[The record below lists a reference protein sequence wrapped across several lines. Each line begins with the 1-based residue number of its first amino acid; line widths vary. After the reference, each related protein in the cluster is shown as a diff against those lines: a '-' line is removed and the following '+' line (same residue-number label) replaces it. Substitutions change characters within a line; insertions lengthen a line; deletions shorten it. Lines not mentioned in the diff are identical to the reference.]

1 MPHPT
6 KTKNSKR
13 KKHIKKEGDGLT
25 RHPRPLGLT
34 LMNLNQLKQDNRTK
48 LNERILNLYIQQ
60 GMCWMGKPKTITDM
74 ALYLNMQPEQLL
86 RTMNKELD
94 RLSLFFDGEEGMR
107 LARVHYQNLLSKSLE
122 ILAQHQHQCTILQ
135 SQQGNEYVPFLT
147 GEVNRSLANWA
158 TAMKPYMEVVTRLEN
173 RLQSPSHGKLAS
185 GAEKYISASEAI
197 TILQNEPSMLTDKAL
212 VAAKEKEMV
221 GLPEVNARYQDL
233 TSIGIKYRGISPSL
247 NPSEDTLKE
256 PKRHDGHHERSADD
270 TPNADDFIA

>member
-6 KTKNSKR
+6 KNK
-13 KKHIKKEGDGLT
+13 KKHQPREGDGIN

-197 TILQNEPSMLTDKAL
+197 TIMQNEPSMLTDKAL

-247 NPSEDTLKE
+247 NPSEKDLKE

>member
-6 KTKNSKR
+6 KNKTKR
-13 KKHIKKEGDGLT
+13 KKHIPNQGDGIT

-34 LMNLNQLKQDNRTK
+34 LMNLNSLNHSNKERNQLNQ
-48 LNERILNLYIQQ
+48 RILNLYIQQ

-94 RLSLFFDGEEGMR
+94 RIAIFFDGEEGQR

-122 ILAQHQHQCTILQ
+122 ILAQHQNQCTILQ
-135 SQQGNEYVPFLT
+135 TQQGNEYVPFLT

-197 TILQNEPSMLTDKAL
+197 VILQNEPSMLTDKAL

-233 TSIGIKYRGISPSL
+233 TSIGIKNRGISPSQTSL
-247 NPSEDTLKE
+247 GKE
-256 PKRHDGHHERSADD
+256 PKRYDGHHERGADD
-270 TPNADDFIA
+270 TPNPDDFIA